1 MKGSSHLRY
10 VLYATAF
17 VSALC
22 PNAMVRG
29 RQKTVERRL
38 IDELQLPFV
47 TNAVATTTDNRLFLN
62 VSHLDGSAGPRVV
75 EWRDGKAKPYP
86 DETWNE
92 KASSVNAGSH
102 LVLVNSLRIGPDG
115 DLWLVDVGS
124 PAFGEL
130 TLPHGPKL
138 VQVDIARNV
147 VRRVYD
153 LTPLTSAKSFVD
165 DVRFHGRTAYLT
177 DAGDPG
183 LIVLDLGTGVGL
195 RVLEGTPSVKAAK
208 PISAE
213 GQVLRNAKDKP
224 VYVQADQLEVSPDV
238 RWLYYQPACG
248 PLSKIETRWLAP
260 QVEESDRLKHVKHA
274 AVTPSTGGTAIDNAG
289 NIYMSDTNK
298 QRILKISPTGAISTL
313 FTDPRLLWVDAM
325 WIDSQ
330 GFLWMPAAQLN
341 RLSIFHRGES
351 NVVFPVH
358 VFKLQIDAR
367 PAANDHS

>member
-124 PAFGEL
+124 PDFGEP

-165 DVRFHGRTAYLT
+165 DVRFHGRTAYLSERET
-177 DAGDPG
+177 QG
-183 LIVLDLGTGVGL
+183 LSSWT
-195 RVLEGTPSVKAAK
+195 SVRAWDFGCWRAPPRSRQRSQFQRRDKYCATRRISLSTSK
-208 PISAE
+208 PI
-213 GQVLRNAKDKP
+213 N
-224 VYVQADQLEVSPDV
+224 
-238 RWLYYQPACG
+238 
-248 PLSKIETRWLAP
+248 
-260 QVEESDRLKHVKHA
+260 
-274 AVTPSTGGTAIDNAG
+274 
-289 NIYMSDTNK
+289 
-298 QRILKISPTGAISTL
+298 
-313 FTDPRLLWVDAM
+313 
-325 WIDSQ
+325 
-330 GFLWMPAAQLN
+330 
-341 RLSIFHRGES
+341 
-351 NVVFPVH
+351 
-358 VFKLQIDAR
+358 
-367 PAANDHS
+367 

>member
-1 MKGSSHLRY
+1 MKGSSQLRY

-17 VSALC
+17 VSVLC

-29 RQKTVERRL
+29 REKTVENCL

-75 EWRDGKAKPYP
+75 ECRDGKAKPYP

-92 KASSVNAGSH
+92 KASSANAGSH

-124 PAFGEL
+124 PAFGEP

-213 GQVLRNAKDKP
+213 GQVLRDAKDKP
-224 VYVQADQLEVSPDV
+224 VYVQADQLEVSPDG

-260 QVEESDRLKHVKHA
+260 QVEESDRLKHVKHVA
-274 AVTPSTGGTAIDNAG
+274 ITPSTGGTAIDNAG

-298 QRILKISPTGAISTL
+298 QRILKISPTGAVSTL
-313 FTDPRLLWVDAM
+313 FHDPRLLWVDAM

-341 RLSIFHRGES
+341 RLSIFHQRES

-358 VFKLQIDAR
+358 VFKLHIDAR
-367 PAANDHS
+367 PARNDHS